1 MSKLLKSIALGAAIF
16 AAPVFSAQA
25 AETYKFD
32 PHHTSVI
39 WSAVHFG
46 ASAPHGI
53 FSNIEGDLILD
64 EAAPAKSSFKLT
76 IPVDKIATGIEKFDE
91 HLKSKDFFNTDKF
104 PTATF
109 VSKSVEV
116 TGAKTAKVTGDLT
129 LVGVTKPVV
138 LDVTLNQIAPN
149 PMNQKKTAGFSAT
162 TTIKRSEFGINYAI
176 PGVSDDV
183 KLQIEA
189 EANLADA
196 SAAK

>member
-1 MSKLLKSIALGAAIF
+1 MSNLFKSLILGAAIVAAPF
-16 AAPVFSAQA
+16 AANA
-25 AETYKFD
+25 AESYKFD

-46 ASAPHGI
+46 HSSPHGI
-53 FSNIEGDLILD
+53 FSNIEGELTLD
-64 EAAPAKSSFKLT
+64 EAAPAKSSFKVT
-76 IPVDKIATGIEKFDE
+76 IPTDKIATGIPKFDD
-91 HLKSKDFFNTDKF
+91 HLKGADFFNVEKF

-109 VSKSVEV
+109 VSKSVDV
-116 TGAKTAKVTGDLT
+116 TGDKTAKVTGDLT
-129 LVGVTKPVV
+129 LVGVTKPVT

-149 PMNQKKTAGFSAT
+149 PMSGKKTAGFSAT

-189 EANLADA
+189 EANIAE
-196 SAAK
+196 